1 MDLIWTFEVVLEQL
15 STHVFVYNFELPDL
29 PSLSRSFDRKK
40 LHCAH
45 PTCSLLT
52 ACLPLKLAQW
62 SALKI

>member
-1 MDLIWTFEVVLEQL
+1 MDLIWIFEVVLEQR
-15 STHVFVYNFELPDL
+15 SMHVYNFELPEL